1 MTSQVRGI
9 QSLEVGGR
17 ILASLI
23 ETCAPMALKDLSLAS
38 GLTPGQCHSYLN
50 SYRQIGLVEQ
60 DQQSGQYRLGAFA
73 LQLALGRVNS
83 VPILNSVSQAADMLA
98 KELGFMV
105 LMLVWG
111 PRGPTI
117 IQVCEGVNTYTLNIR
132 LGTLFSVTGTA
143 SGYVFAA
150 FDSSEKVKRLIDEE
164 LFGRRTPLSM
174 GYIQQ
179 KTTFEQVVRETKERG
194 YATVSGKPVP
204 EINAISAPVLNEA
217 SQLAAVITLVGRVD
231 ELPTEPGTEIS
242 KKLVTA
248 CKALSKNG

>member
-1 MTSQVRGI
+1 MTSEVRGI
-9 QSLEVGGR
+9 QSVEVGGR

-23 ETCAPMALKDLSLAS
+23 KACAPMALKDLSLAS

-73 LQLALGRVNS
+73 LQLALGRISS
-83 VPILNSVSQAADMLA
+83 VPLLKSVSQAVDTLA

-111 PRGPTI
+111 PQGPTV
-117 IQVCEGVNTYTLNIR
+117 IQVCEGIDTYTLNIR

-150 FDSSEKVKRLIDEE
+150 FDSSDKVKRLIHEE
-164 LFGRRTPLSM
+164 LVGQHAPLSM
-174 GYIQQ
+174 GYIPQ
-179 KTTFEQVVRETKERG
+179 KTTFEQVVKETRKKG
-194 YATVSGKPVP
+194 YAMVSGKPVP
-204 EINAISAPVLNEA
+204 DINAISAPVLDET
-217 SQLAAVITLVGRVD
+217 SQLAAVITLVGRPD
-231 ELPTEPGTEIS
+231 ELPTQHETDIA
-242 KKLVTA
+242 KKLITA
-248 CKALSKNG
+248 CRTLSKNE